1 MTEGEKR
8 RLAKETGPVTK
19 EESVQDIMKQKI
31 QEVDPAVRGC
41 LKGIL
46 SDYSDLF
53 PDKLPYGPPPKRLVD
68 HEIET
73 VPGETPPHKSP
84 YRLSSAE
91 MEELR
96 RQVETLLEQGWI

>member
-1 MTEGEKR
+1 MSSRK
-8 RLAKETGPVTK
+8 TK
-19 EESVQDIMKQKI
+19 TNLSKPSLKI
-31 QEVDPAVRGC
+31 VFIIRWEVDPAVRGC
-41 LKGIL
+41 LKGI
-46 SDYSDLF
+46 SQDYRDLF

-84 YRLSSAE
+84 YRLSSSE

-96 RQVETLLEQGWI
+96 RQVETLLEQG